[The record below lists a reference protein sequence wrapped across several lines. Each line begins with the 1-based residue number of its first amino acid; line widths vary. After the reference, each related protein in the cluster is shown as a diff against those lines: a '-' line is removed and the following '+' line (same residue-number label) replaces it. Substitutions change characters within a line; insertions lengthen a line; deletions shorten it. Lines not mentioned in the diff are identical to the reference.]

1 MDRGRALE
9 YAGGVTSFAPSD
21 LSRLGDAR
29 IFVDGKAY
37 ADPDRW
43 HAAASRLRRNDP
55 LPLVDVEGFV
65 PFRAVTRHAHL
76 AEVERNHTLFW
87 NTRDSV
93 LLPRAEI
100 EKNRALGIDIKTLVH
115 MDGAEHRAYRLVT
128 NDWFKPSN
136 LRREVGARIPV
147 LAKRFVDRMLDYDG
161 ACDFVRDIALYYPLH
176 VILSILGVP
185 ETDEPRMLD
194 LTQKIFGGEDPD
206 VSGRPGEDPAHVMMQ
221 ALQEMAMYFHGITM
235 DRRAHPRSDVAS
247 TIANGSIDGQPLGDL
262 ETAGYYSIVATAGH
276 DTTSS
281 SVAGGLEA
289 LIRNPDQ
296 MRALKDDPS
305 KIPNAV
311 NEIIRW
317 VTPVRHFMRQA
328 QGDYRLGDVD
338 LKAGDWLMMSYLSAN
353 RDESFFSDPMR
364 FDVTRANADQH
375 MAFGIGVH
383 FCLGA
388 HLARMELEAFFRE
401 LLPRLDHIELA
412 GEPESMATTF
422 VGGPKRMPVRYELRA
437 S

>member
-1 MDRGRALE
+1 MRESVLGQ
-9 YAGGVTSFAPSD
+9 APTD

-29 IFVDGKAY
+29 IFVDGRAY
-37 ADPDRW
+37 ADLDAW
-43 HAAASRLRRNDP
+43 HAAAARLRQADP
-55 LPLVDVEGFV
+55 LPLIEVEGFV
-65 PFRAVTRHAHL
+65 PFRAVTRYAPL
-76 AEVERNHTLFW
+76 AEVERDHARFW

-93 LLPRAEI
+93 LLPRAEV
-100 EKNRALGIDIKTLVH
+100 ERNRALGIDIKTLVH

-147 LAKRFVDRMLDYDG
+147 LAKRFVDRMLDFDG
-161 ACDFVRDIALYYPLH
+161 ACDFVRDVALYYPLH

-185 ETDEPRMLD
+185 ETDEPRMLE

-221 ALQEMAMYFHGITM
+221 ALQEMAMYFHAITM

-247 TIANGSIDGQPLGDL
+247 TIANGTIDGQPLGDL

-281 SVAGGLEA
+281 SIAGGLEA

-296 MRALKDDPS
+296 LRALQDDPG

-311 NEIIRW
+311 EEMIRW

-328 QGDYRLGDVD
+328 QTDYRLGDVD
-338 LKAGDWLMMSYLSAN
+338 LRAGEWLMMSYLSAN
-353 RDESFFSDPMR
+353 RDEAVFADPMR
-364 FDVTRANADQH
+364 FDIARTNADAH
-375 MAFGIGVH
+375 LAFGIGVH
-383 FCLGA
+383 FCLGS

-401 LLPRLDHIELA
+401 LLPRLEHVELA

-422 VGGPKRMPVRYELRA
+422 VGGPKKMPIRYRLR
-437 S
+437 SGP